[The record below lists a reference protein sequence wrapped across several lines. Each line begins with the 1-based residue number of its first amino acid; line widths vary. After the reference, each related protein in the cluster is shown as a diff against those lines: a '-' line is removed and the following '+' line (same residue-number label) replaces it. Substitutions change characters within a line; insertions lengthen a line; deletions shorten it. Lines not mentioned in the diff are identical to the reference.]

1 MATKGAAPNGESGH
15 AAPRTAVW
23 NDPRARALF
32 FQTVMLGGLGLFVWY
47 VVGNTIDNLAR
58 QNIASG
64 FGFLDTT
71 AGFGIVQSLI
81 DYSEE
86 ATYGRAFLVALL
98 NTLLAAGLGVVF
110 ATILGFAIGVA
121 RLSPNWLLSR
131 VAAVYIEIFRNIPLL
146 LQILFWY
153 IAVLANLPGPR
164 DSIAP
169 FGEAVA
175 LNSRGLYLPSPVA
188 EPGFTAVLLAFA
200 VALAGVVALHV
211 WARKRQQET
220 GAVFP
225 TFRVGLALLIGLPL
239 VTIWVTGF
247 PLAFEYPAL
256 QGFNFKGGVRLIP
269 ELMSLVLALS
279 IYTAAFIAEIVRA
292 GIQSV
297 NWGQTE
303 AARALGLRAGPTLRL
318 VVIPQALRVIIPPLT
333 SQYLNLTKNSSL
345 AAAMAYP
352 ELTSVFAGTVLNQT
366 GQAIEVLG
374 ITMAVYLGISLTTSL
389 AMNWYNARKALV
401 ER

>member
-1 MATKGAAPNGESGH
+1 MNRPS
-15 AAPRTAVW
+15 APRSGPTSW
-23 NDPRARALF
+23 RNDPKIRAIF
-32 FQTVMLGGLGLFVWY
+32 FQALVLGSFGLFVWF
-47 VVGNTIDNLAR
+47 VVDNTITNLEK

-64 FGFLDTT
+64 FDFLSTT

-86 ATYGRAFLVALL
+86 ASYGRAFLVALL
-98 NTLLAAGLGVVF
+98 NTLLVSALGIFF
-110 ATILGFAIGVA
+110 ATIIGFLIGIA

-131 VAAVYIEIFRNIPLL
+131 LAAVYIETFRNIPLL

-153 IAVLANLPGPR
+153 IAVLSNLPGPR
-164 DSIAP
+164 DSLMLWGDA
-169 FGEAVA
+169 GA
-175 LNSRGLYLPSPVA
+175 LNSRGLYLPAPVPQDGA
-188 EPGFTAVLLAFA
+188 GFVVAAFL
-200 VALAGVVALHV
+200 VALTIVLGLRH
-211 WARKRQQET
+211 WARRRQRET
-220 GAVFP
+220 GQQFP
-225 TFRVGLALLIGLPL
+225 LFRVGGGVLIGLPL
-239 VTIWVTGF
+239 IVLPLTGV
-247 PLAFEYPAL
+247 PYTADTPELR
-256 QGFNFKGGVRLIP
+256 GFNYRGGIRLIP
-269 ELMSLVLALS
+269 ELMALVIALA

-297 NWGQTE
+297 SWGQSE
-303 AARALGLRAGPTLRL
+303 AAMALGLRPGNTLRL
-318 VVIPQALRVIIPPLT
+318 IIIPQAMRVIIPPLT

-374 ITMAVYLGISLTTSL
+374 ITMAVYLSISLLTSL
-389 AMNWYNARKALV
+389 AMNWYNARNALV